1 MQQLPAR
8 TGDSGIATE
17 YVFMIYADGDDLWVG
32 GIEGDLTRYDRKTGK
47 YRYYPVECAG
57 DMIRAKDGALYV
69 TGCDGVGVMD
79 PGSDYF
85 KWSGVLGSDT
95 IYHPTRIVVQDKLSG
110 DLWFATDGEGVIRY
124 NPADK
129 SSKRIAPHSKL
140 GVMPIDGLAQDA
152 DGKIWF
158 CTESEALLYQP

>member
-1 MQQLPAR
+1 M
-8 TGDSGIATE
+8 
-17 YVFMIYADGDDLWVG
+17 
-32 GIEGDLTRYDRKTGK
+32 
-47 YRYYPVECAG
+47 
-57 DMIRAKDGALYV
+57 
-69 TGCDGVGVMD
+69 
-79 PGSDYF
+79 
-85 KWSGVLGSDT
+85 
-95 IYHPTRIVVQDKLSG
+95 QDKLSG

-158 CTESEALLYQP
+158 CTESVSLYQP